1 MASLLSKRPTKK
13 HVEYTSIETDAVI
26 NGVKILGDNPGRW
39 AEIKR
44 MFPAELAQRS
54 SLQIRDH
61 WLVVKRRLTLNDAQ
75 ESTAQV
81 LNITSPQQA
90 QQLSTRQTFPTSQ
103 IAFRLPAQVQ
113 VQPIAPV
120 TLRAIQQQPTT
131 ALVSHLQPAQVQ
143 TQPQPAT
150 TLVPHLQ
157 QAQVQGQPIAPVHVP
172 MNQVPT
178 GFTSTASRVTRPL
191 VHTMATVS
199 PQGEAAVQVWRAPF
213 PTSSPTATAPTLTT
227 SQYLQMMST
236 LPNHITNPNSN
247 VIEVLTHLLDDND
260 SPNHYTS
267 TVRPTI
273 STTVRPTIIS
283 IEEARQYD
291 QQ

>member
-120 TLRAIQQQPTT
+120 
-131 ALVSHLQPAQVQ
+131 
-143 TQPQPAT
+143 
-150 TLVPHLQ
+150 
-157 QAQVQGQPIAPVHVP
+157 HVP

-199 PQGEAAVQVWRAPF
+199 PKVNAGFWP
-213 PTSSPTATAPTLTT
+213 
-227 SQYLQMMST
+227 
-236 LPNHITNPNSN
+236 
-247 VIEVLTHLLDDND
+247 
-260 SPNHYTS
+260 
-267 TVRPTI
+267 
-273 STTVRPTIIS
+273 
-283 IEEARQYD
+283 
-291 QQ
+291 